1 MDQDPGEM
9 LGNARK
15 AFKEKRYV
23 ESLEN
28 YKLFYDNAI
37 EIDRSYYGV
46 RLSYCLGEWAELGT
60 QYPDALTELIKLK
73 ESTLSDFEK
82 NQSRQSFHE
91 YSCICKV
98 LNCDEDTFDQFLVVR
113 ETNIDLSHK
122 VFRFVYEYCA
132 SNRKWDLCREY
143 LGNGLKQ
150 YKRSLE
156 TFDHMMEFAA
166 EKEGDL
172 SESIYKDGIAAFKR
186 EVLWILD
193 MLAYID
199 EPDEYNSAISK
210 IETDLKE
217 RGHGQLYSE
226 ICETSPN
233 KQRQ

>member
-1 MDQDPGEM
+1 M
-9 LGNARK
+9 
-15 AFKEKRYV
+15 FKSSNQNIALIAV
-23 ESLEN
+23 
-28 YKLFYDNAI
+28 A
-37 EIDRSYYGV
+37 
-46 RLSYCLGEWAELGT
+46 LSG
-60 QYPDALTELIKLK
+60 LIWGILWIPLR
-73 ESTLSDFEK
+73 TL
-82 NQSRQSFHE
+82 H
-91 YSCICKV
+91 
-98 LNCDEDTFDQFLVVR
+98 
-113 ETNIDLSHK
+113 
-122 VFRFVYEYCA
+122 
-132 SNRKWDLCREY
+132 
-143 LGNGLKQ
+143 NGLKQ